1 MKAEIIA
8 VGTEILLGQIVNTNA
23 QYMAKELADLGVDVY
38 FQGVVGDNMVRV
50 KQALQIASERS
61 DLVVCCGGLGP
72 TEDDLTKDAIAEFTE
87 AKLVI
92 DEEAKNKILELFKG
106 GNDSLIASNK
116 RQANTIEGSHLL
128 KNEVG
133 LAVGF
138 VHKYQ
143 DTYYAV
149 LPGPPREMKVMF
161 ERELKPLLDDIL
173 GTRKKLYSKYLK
185 FGNIG
190 ESAVEDTLKELIAQ
204 QSNVSIAPYAGIG
217 EITIRLT
224 VKAHSLE
231 DAEKDFEVTAE
242 QIRSLLGDYLYSE
255 ENKSLEQALSQH
267 QINDFGVY
275 EINTNAYLSNRILST
290 DTPYENLK
298 VSTTRVEKKTIN
310 EALAADQFA
319 EFIEQNN
326 LKNAIGVFH
335 CQISQASL
343 TPSGRPQKRFFI
355 ALCVDGNISLIERT
369 FIGDMQAVQIRAAKT
384 ALFLFLKAF
393 K

>member
-8 VGTEILLGQIVNTNA
+8 IGTEILLGQIVNTNA
-23 QYMAKELADLGVDVY
+23 QYMAKELADLGIDVY
-38 FQGVVGDNMVRV
+38 FQGVVGDNIVRV

-72 TEDDLTKDAIAEFTE
+72 TEDDLTKDAIAEFTG

-92 DEEAKNKILELFKG
+92 DEDAQNKILELFKG
-106 GNDSLIASNK
+106 GSESLIASNK

-161 ERELKPLLDDIL
+161 EGELKPLLDNIL
-173 GTRKKLYSKYLK
+173 GKRKKLYSKYLK

-190 ESAVEDTLKELIAQ
+190 ESAVEDALKELIAK
-204 QSNVSIAPYAGIG
+204 QSLVSIAPYAGIG

-231 DAEKDFEVTAE
+231 EAEKGFEETAK
-242 QIRSLLGDYLYSE
+242 QIRHLLGDYLYSE
-255 ENKSLEQALSQH
+255 ENQSLEQILSQH
-267 QINDFGVY
+267 KIEDFGVY
-275 EINTNAYLSNRILST
+275 EVNTNAFLSHRILNS
-290 DTPYENLK
+290 DAQYENLK
-298 VSTTRVEKKTIN
+298 VSTTKVEKTTLTKERAST
-310 EALAADQFA
+310 LFRD
-319 EFIEQNN
+319 FIEQNN
-326 LKNAIGVFH
+326 LKNALGVFH
-335 CQISQASL
+335 CQLSQASV
-343 TPSGRPQKRFFI
+343 TPSGRPKKTFFI
-355 ALCVDGNISLIERT
+355 ALCVNNQMSLIEKT
-369 FIGDMQAVQIRAAKT
+369 FIGDRQAVQIRAAKT
-384 ALFLFLKAF
+384 ALFLMVKALA
-393 K
+393 

>member
-92 DEEAKNKILELFKG
+92 DEDAQNKILELFKG

-231 DAEKDFEVTAE
+231 DAEKDFERTAK

-255 ENKSLEQALSQH
+255 ENESLEQALSQY

-290 DTPYENLK
+290 DAPYENLK

-319 EFIEQNN
+319 EFIERNN

-384 ALFLFLKAF
+384 ALFLFLKTF

>member
-61 DLVVCCGGLGP
+61 DLVICCGGLGP

-92 DEEAKNKILELFKG
+92 DEDAQNKILELFKG

-143 DTYYAV
+143 YTYYAV

-231 DAEKDFEVTAE
+231 DAEKDFEGTAK

-255 ENKSLEQALSQH
+255 ENESLEQALSQH

-290 DTPYENLK
+290 DAPYENLK

-310 EALAADQFA
+310 EALAADKFA
-319 EFIEQNN
+319 EFIAQNN